1 MKITEKIRL
10 AASAKSCGRP
20 AALLIPALAV
30 VLCLQCLPAQ
40 ATTIR
45 VGFYPQAGFHEYDHG
60 RPAGYDVEYLEK
72 IRRRTGWSFQ
82 FVPAPTF
89 KAALE
94 MLDMGE
100 IDLLGG
106 VQWTSERAARY
117 RYCPYASGTTSVAL
131 ITLKK
136 NRELIF
142 EDFQRL
148 AGLRI
153 GSVRGYE
160 RAKGFAD
167 YMRMQGCVPPRLT
180 EYDDIAEVRQ
190 AMHAGKLDAFLYS
203 ITHLNDDEKVL
214 ARYNPTSFFYITG
227 KEHFALMTALEEAIG
242 QLKLNQPGFES
253 QLLQTYF
260 PQIARTP
267 LNKTELDFIA
277 HSPSLRVGYAPAR
290 RPISWMDE
298 GTGQAMGILPDLL
311 RLLAQNSGLRFTFVP
326 MSDKNATPADHL
338 ARGDIDLA
346 AGVMINTVDQM
357 DPAFILSVPAL
368 RSSMFFFGK
377 KGLSFSSGRH
387 LRVALPEDWH
397 DGRQYVAAVYPAFHV
412 QLYADTEAC
421 LKAVEQN
428 EADVLFQNA
437 FAVNY
442 LLARPRHANIISLPQ
457 SQAFEDAR
465 LAVSA
470 AAPTELLSILN
481 KSLIGLDEKQ
491 KDQIISDNISIV
503 TAPLDLTDFFHQYQ
517 GALFIIAALLL
528 AVGTVTIYALRL
540 RRRNEKAALE
550 NERRLAYITDNI
562 DGGVISLRINE
573 ALNILDANHGFW
585 QMLGYAEVP
594 PGHPGLAAYIHPED
608 LPRARKR
615 IRAKQCGES
624 ASGLELRLRRRDG
637 GWLPV
642 LLRGSAIKEG
652 DMDTPMHCLVM
663 DITTLTDI
671 RERLAQE
678 EELYRTVL
686 EQSGEVVFDVDMRKR
701 QFLTSPNFHTKFGRE
716 CVPFYGADGKVCNNQ
731 AVHPDDVD
739 ILEELRQRIRN
750 GERTVF
756 AVLRIPAADGRFIW
770 CRVQTTRISKDGAP
784 LRMVGKIVDIDD
796 EVRKNTELE
805 RRSQRDSLTDLYNK
819 QAFQEKVRRCL
830 PVSKE
835 SGKES
840 ALLFVDLD
848 NFKTLNDTLGHM
860 VGDKA
865 LAAVGKI
872 LSSVFRNAD
881 AVGRFGGDEFCVFVR
896 GIPRN
901 VLRKR
906 VESLRTALRLH
917 FEENGQH
924 VDLSS
929 SIGVYLFDGNESS
942 YEEALQRADQA
953 LYRAKQSGKDR
964 FTFHGETD
972 ESGSA

>member
-10 AASAKSCGRP
+10 AASAKSCGQP

-242 QLKLNQPGFES
+242 QLKLNQPGFEI

-346 AGVMINTVDQM
+346 AGVMINTVNQM

-377 KGLSFSSGRH
+377 KELSFSSGRH

-428 EADVLFQNA
+428 EADVLLQNA

-491 KDQIISDNISIV
+491 KDQIISDNISTV

-608 LPRARKR
+608 LPRARER

-624 ASGLELRLRRRDG
+624 TSGLELRLRRRDG

-739 ILEELRQRIRN
+739 ILEELRQGIRN

-796 EVRKNTELE
+796 EVRKKTELE

-819 QAFQEKVRRCL
+819 EAFQEKVRRCL

-848 NFKTLNDTLGHM
+848 NFKALNDTLGHM
-860 VGDKA
+860 TGDKA

>member
-1 MKITEKIRL
+1 
-10 AASAKSCGRP
+10 
-20 AALLIPALAV
+20 
-30 VLCLQCLPAQ
+30 
-40 ATTIR
+40 
-45 VGFYPQAGFHEYDHG
+45 
-60 RPAGYDVEYLEK
+60 
-72 IRRRTGWSFQ
+72 
-82 FVPAPTF
+82 
-89 KAALE
+89 
-94 MLDMGE
+94 
-100 IDLLGG
+100 
-106 VQWTSERAARY
+106 
-117 RYCPYASGTTSVAL
+117 
-131 ITLKK
+131 
-136 NRELIF
+136 
-142 EDFQRL
+142 
-148 AGLRI
+148 
-153 GSVRGYE
+153 
-160 RAKGFAD
+160 
-167 YMRMQGCVPPRLT
+167 
-180 EYDDIAEVRQ
+180 
-190 AMHAGKLDAFLYS
+190 
-203 ITHLNDDEKVL
+203 
-214 ARYNPTSFFYITG
+214 
-227 KEHFALMTALEEAIG
+227 
-242 QLKLNQPGFES
+242 
-253 QLLQTYF
+253 
-260 PQIARTP
+260 
-267 LNKTELDFIA
+267 
-277 HSPSLRVGYAPAR
+277 
-290 RPISWMDE
+290 
-298 GTGQAMGILPDLL
+298 
-311 RLLAQNSGLRFTFVP
+311 
-326 MSDKNATPADHL
+326 
-338 ARGDIDLA
+338 
-346 AGVMINTVDQM
+346 MINTVNQM

-377 KGLSFSSGRH
+377 KELSFSSGRH

-428 EADVLFQNA
+428 EADVLLQNA

-491 KDQIISDNISIV
+491 KDQIISDNISTV
-503 TAPLDLTDFFHQYQ
+503 TAPLDLTDFFYQYQ

-608 LPRARKR
+608 LPRARER

-624 ASGLELRLRRRDG
+624 TSGLELRLRRRDG

-716 CVPFYGADGKVCNNQ
+716 CVPFYGADGKVRNNL
-731 AVHPDDVD
+731 AVHPDDVN

-796 EVRKNTELE
+796 EVRKKTELE

-819 QAFQEKVRRCL
+819 EAFQEKVRRCL

-848 NFKTLNDTLGHM
+848 NFKALNDTLGHM
-860 VGDKA
+860 TGDKA

>member
-1 MKITEKIRL
+1 M
-10 AASAKSCGRP
+10 
-20 AALLIPALAV
+20 
-30 VLCLQCLPAQ
+30 
-40 ATTIR
+40 
-45 VGFYPQAGFHEYDHG
+45 
-60 RPAGYDVEYLEK
+60 
-72 IRRRTGWSFQ
+72 
-82 FVPAPTF
+82 
-89 KAALE
+89 
-94 MLDMGE
+94 
-100 IDLLGG
+100 
-106 VQWTSERAARY
+106 
-117 RYCPYASGTTSVAL
+117 
-131 ITLKK
+131 
-136 NRELIF
+136 
-142 EDFQRL
+142 
-148 AGLRI
+148 
-153 GSVRGYE
+153 
-160 RAKGFAD
+160 
-167 YMRMQGCVPPRLT
+167 
-180 EYDDIAEVRQ
+180 
-190 AMHAGKLDAFLYS
+190 
-203 ITHLNDDEKVL
+203 
-214 ARYNPTSFFYITG
+214 
-227 KEHFALMTALEEAIG
+227 
-242 QLKLNQPGFES
+242 
-253 QLLQTYF
+253 
-260 PQIARTP
+260 
-267 LNKTELDFIA
+267 
-277 HSPSLRVGYAPAR
+277 
-290 RPISWMDE
+290 
-298 GTGQAMGILPDLL
+298 
-311 RLLAQNSGLRFTFVP
+311 
-326 MSDKNATPADHL
+326 
-338 ARGDIDLA
+338 
-346 AGVMINTVDQM
+346 
-357 DPAFILSVPAL
+357 
-368 RSSMFFFGK
+368 
-377 KGLSFSSGRH
+377 
-387 LRVALPEDWH
+387 
-397 DGRQYVAAVYPAFHV
+397 
-412 QLYADTEAC
+412 
-421 LKAVEQN
+421 
-428 EADVLFQNA
+428 
-437 FAVNY
+437 
-442 LLARPRHANIISLPQ
+442 
-457 SQAFEDAR
+457 
-465 LAVSA
+465 
-470 AAPTELLSILN
+470 
-481 KSLIGLDEKQ
+481 
-491 KDQIISDNISIV
+491 

-550 NERRLAYITDNI
+550 NERRLASITDNI

-608 LPRARKR
+608 LPRARER

-624 ASGLELRLRRRDG
+624 TSGLELRLRRRDG

-716 CVPFYGADGKVCNNQ
+716 CVPFYGADGKVRNNL
-731 AVHPDDVD
+731 AVHPDDVN

-796 EVRKNTELE
+796 EVRKKTELE

-819 QAFQEKVRRCL
+819 EAFQEKVRRCL

-848 NFKTLNDTLGHM
+848 NFKALNDTLGHM
-860 VGDKA
+860 TGDKA

-964 FTFHGETD
+964 FTFHDETD

>member
-1 MKITEKIRL
+1 
-10 AASAKSCGRP
+10 
-20 AALLIPALAV
+20 
-30 VLCLQCLPAQ
+30 
-40 ATTIR
+40 
-45 VGFYPQAGFHEYDHG
+45 
-60 RPAGYDVEYLEK
+60 
-72 IRRRTGWSFQ
+72 
-82 FVPAPTF
+82 
-89 KAALE
+89 
-94 MLDMGE
+94 
-100 IDLLGG
+100 
-106 VQWTSERAARY
+106 
-117 RYCPYASGTTSVAL
+117 
-131 ITLKK
+131 
-136 NRELIF
+136 
-142 EDFQRL
+142 
-148 AGLRI
+148 
-153 GSVRGYE
+153 
-160 RAKGFAD
+160 
-167 YMRMQGCVPPRLT
+167 
-180 EYDDIAEVRQ
+180 
-190 AMHAGKLDAFLYS
+190 
-203 ITHLNDDEKVL
+203 
-214 ARYNPTSFFYITG
+214 
-227 KEHFALMTALEEAIG
+227 
-242 QLKLNQPGFES
+242 
-253 QLLQTYF
+253 
-260 PQIARTP
+260 
-267 LNKTELDFIA
+267 
-277 HSPSLRVGYAPAR
+277 
-290 RPISWMDE
+290 
-298 GTGQAMGILPDLL
+298 
-311 RLLAQNSGLRFTFVP
+311 
-326 MSDKNATPADHL
+326 
-338 ARGDIDLA
+338 
-346 AGVMINTVDQM
+346 MINTVNQM

-377 KGLSFSSGRH
+377 KELSFSSGRH

-428 EADVLFQNA
+428 EADVLLQNA

-491 KDQIISDNISIV
+491 KDQIISDNISTV

-608 LPRARKR
+608 LPRARER

-624 ASGLELRLRRRDG
+624 TSGLELRLRRRDG

-716 CVPFYGADGKVCNNQ
+716 CVPFYGADGKVRNNL
-731 AVHPDDVD
+731 AVHPDDVN

-796 EVRKNTELE
+796 EVRKKTELE

-819 QAFQEKVRRCL
+819 EAFQEKVRRCL

-848 NFKTLNDTLGHM
+848 NFKALNDTLGHM
-860 VGDKA
+860 TGDKA

>member
-1 MKITEKIRL
+1 M
-10 AASAKSCGRP
+10 
-20 AALLIPALAV
+20 
-30 VLCLQCLPAQ
+30 
-40 ATTIR
+40 
-45 VGFYPQAGFHEYDHG
+45 
-60 RPAGYDVEYLEK
+60 
-72 IRRRTGWSFQ
+72 
-82 FVPAPTF
+82 
-89 KAALE
+89 
-94 MLDMGE
+94 
-100 IDLLGG
+100 
-106 VQWTSERAARY
+106 
-117 RYCPYASGTTSVAL
+117 AL

-242 QLKLNQPGFES
+242 QLKLNQPGFEI

-346 AGVMINTVDQM
+346 AGVMINTVNQM

-377 KGLSFSSGRH
+377 KELSFSSGRH

-428 EADVLFQNA
+428 EADVLLQNA

-442 LLARPRHANIISLPQ
+442 LLARPRQH
-457 SQAFEDAR
+457 F
-465 LAVSA
+465 
-470 AAPTELLSILN
+470 T
-481 KSLIGLDEKQ
+481 
-491 KDQIISDNISIV
+491 V
-503 TAPLDLTDFFHQYQ
+503 TAPLDLDRLFHQYQ

-608 LPRARKR
+608 LPRARER

-624 ASGLELRLRRRDG
+624 TSGLELRLRRRDG

-716 CVPFYGADGKVCNNQ
+716 CVPFYGADGKVRNNL
-731 AVHPDDVD
+731 AVHPDDVN

-796 EVRKNTELE
+796 EVRKKTELE

-819 QAFQEKVRRCL
+819 EAFQEKVRRCL

-848 NFKTLNDTLGHM
+848 NFKALNDTLGHM
-860 VGDKA
+860 TGDKA

>member
-1 MKITEKIRL
+1 
-10 AASAKSCGRP
+10 
-20 AALLIPALAV
+20 
-30 VLCLQCLPAQ
+30 
-40 ATTIR
+40 
-45 VGFYPQAGFHEYDHG
+45 
-60 RPAGYDVEYLEK
+60 
-72 IRRRTGWSFQ
+72 
-82 FVPAPTF
+82 
-89 KAALE
+89 
-94 MLDMGE
+94 
-100 IDLLGG
+100 
-106 VQWTSERAARY
+106 
-117 RYCPYASGTTSVAL
+117 
-131 ITLKK
+131 
-136 NRELIF
+136 
-142 EDFQRL
+142 
-148 AGLRI
+148 
-153 GSVRGYE
+153 
-160 RAKGFAD
+160 
-167 YMRMQGCVPPRLT
+167 
-180 EYDDIAEVRQ
+180 
-190 AMHAGKLDAFLYS
+190 
-203 ITHLNDDEKVL
+203 
-214 ARYNPTSFFYITG
+214 
-227 KEHFALMTALEEAIG
+227 
-242 QLKLNQPGFES
+242 
-253 QLLQTYF
+253 
-260 PQIARTP
+260 
-267 LNKTELDFIA
+267 
-277 HSPSLRVGYAPAR
+277 
-290 RPISWMDE
+290 
-298 GTGQAMGILPDLL
+298 
-311 RLLAQNSGLRFTFVP
+311 
-326 MSDKNATPADHL
+326 
-338 ARGDIDLA
+338 
-346 AGVMINTVDQM
+346 MINTVNQM

-377 KGLSFSSGRH
+377 KELSFSSGRH
-387 LRVALPEDWH
+387 LRVALPEAWH

-428 EADVLFQNA
+428 EADVLLQNA

-491 KDQIISDNISIV
+491 KDQIISDNISTV

-608 LPRARKR
+608 LPRARER

-624 ASGLELRLRRRDG
+624 TSGLELRLRRRDG

-701 QFLTSPNFHTKFGRE
+701 PFLTSPNFHTKFGRE
-716 CVPFYGADGKVCNNQ
+716 CVPFYGADGKVRNNQ
-731 AVHPDDVD
+731 AVHPDDVN

-796 EVRKNTELE
+796 EVRKKTELE

-819 QAFQEKVRRCL
+819 EAFQEKVRRCL

-848 NFKTLNDTLGHM
+848 NFKALNDTLGHM
-860 VGDKA
+860 TGDKA